1 MPYLSVVIPL
11 FNKEKQIEQTVISV
25 LSQAFSDFE
34 LIIINDGSTDASL
47 EIVSQIKDDR
57 IRIISQPNSGV
68 SFARNRGISESQGE
82 YIFFM
87 DADDLLLPG
96 AFSVLDDVEKTNVI
110 VAGFIQTN
118 QEGMVTRQVINK
130 IDGIVEYPFKAFC
143 HRDILLRMGNFFIQ
157 RDFVDKIGGL
167 RTDFSLYEDLEWNI
181 RILKH
186 ATVLSSTSI
195 ILNYNRGNCGLSHG
209 FKPIEID
216 YAYEASVKN
225 ATDKYEQIVIG
236 SFVFRRFVNRL
247 KMKDWKGVKR
257 IWSNNSWRMLFCMI
271 SFIYRSFQGDYIKEH
286 FKK

>member
-1 MPYLSVVIPL
+1 MPYLSVIIPL
-11 FNKEKQIEQTVISV
+11 YNKEKQIKRTVDSV
-25 LSQAFSDFE
+25 LNQTYSDFE

-47 EIVSQIKDDR
+47 EIVNQIKDDR
-57 IRIISQPNSGV
+57 IRIISQPNAGV
-68 SFARNRGISESQGE
+68 SFARNRGISEALGE
-82 YIFFM
+82 YIFFL

-96 AFSVLDDVEKTNVI
+96 AFNVLVNVEKTNVI

-118 QEGMVTRQVINK
+118 QDGIVTRQVINK
-130 IDGIVEYPFKAFC
+130 VVGIVEYPFKAFC
-143 HRDILLRMGNFFIQ
+143 NREILLRMGNFFIQ
-157 RDFVDKIGGL
+157 KDFVDKIGGL

-181 RILKH
+181 RILKQ
-186 ATVLSSTSI
+186 AIVLSSSSV
-195 ILNYNRGNCGLSHG
+195 ILNYNRGAGGLSHG

-225 ATDKYEQIVIG
+225 ATDKYERIVIG

-247 KMKDWKGVKR
+247 KMKDWYGVKR
-257 IWSNNSWRMLFCMI
+257 IWSNNSWHMLYCMM